1 MSPAPDAAQREA
13 AHNLA
18 VMKRM
23 REVEEEILAR
33 APEHDLEPSLDRV
46 ESVMELLGDPQR
58 AFPLVHVTGTNGK
71 TSTTRII
78 EAVLRGMGLRTG
90 RFTSPHLHTMRERI
104 SLGGE
109 PISAERFIAAYDD
122 VAPYL
127 TLVDDRFTAEG
138 GPRMTF
144 FEVLVC
150 VAYAAFADAPVDVAV
165 VEVGMGGRW
174 DATNVA
180 DGSVAVI
187 APVDID
193 HTHFL
198 GSTVEE
204 IALEKSGIIKADAIA
219 VSAVQEPEVAQILI
233 DRAEEVGAR
242 LAVESVDFGVVQ
254 SDVAV
259 GGQLFSM
266 RGLAG
271 EYDELFLPLH
281 GAHQVHNAVLAVAAA
296 EAFLGGGEQ
305 RLDPELLRSG
315 LASVTS
321 PGRLEIVRRSPTVI
335 VDAAHNPHG
344 ARALA
349 QALRESFTFGRLVG
363 VLAILRDKDA
373 TEILEVLEPVLD
385 EVVVSRTTSPRAL
398 NPAELGALAA
408 EVFGEHRVTVVA
420 DLSDALD
427 RAAELADEGG
437 VNGGVVAT
445 GSVVTA
451 AEVRMLLGVTEV

>member
-1 MSPAPDAAQREA
+1 MTPAPDAAQREA
-13 AHNLA
+13 ARNLEIA
-18 VMKRM
+18 KRL

-33 APEHDLEPSLDRV
+33 APEHDLQPSLDRV
-46 ESVMELLGDPQR
+46 EAVMELLGDPQR

-78 EAVLRGMGLRTG
+78 EALLRALGLTTG

-104 SLGGE
+104 SIGGQ
-109 PISAERFIAAYDD
+109 PIDPERFIAAYDD
-122 VAPYL
+122 VLPYIEM
-127 TLVDDRFTAEG
+127 VDGRSAADG
-138 GPRMTF
+138 GPQMTF

-150 VAYAAFADAPVDVAV
+150 IGYAAFADAPVDVAV

-180 DGSVAVI
+180 DGSVAVV

-198 GSTVEE
+198 GSSIEQ
-204 IALEKSGIIKADAIA
+204 IATEKSGIIKSDAIA
-219 VSAVQEPEVAQILI
+219 VSAVQDPEVAAILR
-233 DRAEEVGAR
+233 DRAEEVDAR
-242 LAVESVDFGVVQ
+242 LAVESVDFGILQ

-271 EYDELFLPLH
+271 DYDELYLPLH
-281 GAHQVHNAVLAVAAA
+281 GAHQAHNAALAVAAV

-305 RLDPELLRSG
+305 RLDPDLLRSG
-315 LASVTS
+315 LASVRS

-349 QALRESFTFGRLVG
+349 TALREAFTFGRLVG
-363 VLAILRDKDA
+363 VLAVMRDKDA
-373 TEILEVLEPVLD
+373 SEILEALEPVLD
-385 EVVVSRTTSPRAL
+385 EVVVTRTTSPRAL
-398 NPAELGALAA
+398 TPAELGELAA
-408 EVFGEHRVTVVA
+408 EIFGEHRVTVVA
-420 DLSDALD
+420 DLPDALD

-451 AEVRMLLGVTEV
+451 AEVRMLLGVTDE